1 MSSKLTSKKLD
12 ELILEVLQEKEI
24 KKISIKPAN
33 SWSDLKANSQIKP
46 DWDSLRDTGIRGAT
60 GAGITKMVQDLAD
73 NDGDNSG
80 ISDIDFFDA
89 FQKTGLQP
97 DKKLANAFATNREK
111 DYPFSKEDIQN
122 IRSLATDKKKSISLD
137 DYKTIR
143 KADPSKNTFS
153 DIKFADIEDIDVD
166 KQKYEPEGI
175 AFSQMANIGS
185 QVSDPSQS
193 SSGKYPEGLA
203 GAVQS
208 FLGKHKSFQARLKAI
223 SDFSK
228 KVYDQASLSNMS
240 ATQVLG
246 ASLIMDFINTIAREV
261 DAGASAYLFE
271 TAMATFAGGV
281 VAGKGE
287 EETEATKKSGQMGAV
302 DFVMKGGAKG
312 SSKFYGSVGKGKI
325 TQAIS
330 GFKGT
335 QPVLYVIAHKKGDV
349 ADKTVTSGDS
359 DPSKM
364 LAINIYLV
372 AVTPLIK
379 EPKYANHFAVHVNG
393 KKTNGGEI
401 SGGFGKQKT
410 SSVKTLD
417 ISDRLTQGTPMT
429 LFLKKDGGATF
440 KQALENST
448 AKSGDQIKN
457 AYKKFQSVFQNLYQA
472 NQKAQRYSSSG
483 DRKQGNDALTAMQ
496 QADKDLI
503 QLAAELE
510 VIAGAENREQTV
522 KDKAAQITKD
532 REITENKKKSL
543 KDLDKLIERVILD
556 KMIIK

>member
-1 MSSKLTSKKLD
+1 
-12 ELILEVLQEKEI
+12 
-24 KKISIKPAN
+24 
-33 SWSDLKANSQIKP
+33 
-46 DWDSLRDTGIRGAT
+46 
-60 GAGITKMVQDLAD
+60 
-73 NDGDNSG
+73 
-80 ISDIDFFDA
+80 
-89 FQKTGLQP
+89 
-97 DKKLANAFATNREK
+97 
-111 DYPFSKEDIQN
+111 
-122 IRSLATDKKKSISLD
+122 
-137 DYKTIR
+137 
-143 KADPSKNTFS
+143 
-153 DIKFADIEDIDVD
+153 
-166 KQKYEPEGI
+166 
-175 AFSQMANIGS
+175 MANIGS

-193 SSGKYPEGLA
+193 SSGRYPEGLA

-208 FLGKHKSFQARLKAI
+208 FLGKHKSFEARLKAI

-228 KVYDQASLSNMS
+228 KVYNQTSLDDMS

-271 TAMATFAGGV
+271 TALATFAGGV

-335 QPVLYVIAHKKGDV
+335 QPVLYVIAHKKGEVGDMS
-349 ADKTVTSGDS
+349 VTSGDS
-359 DPSKM
+359 DPSKI

-393 KKTNGGEI
+393 KETNGTEI

-410 SSVKTLD
+410 GSVKTLD
-417 ISDRLTQGTPMT
+417 ISDRLTQGTPMV
-429 LFLKKDGGATF
+429 LYLKKDGGATF
-440 KQALENST
+440 KQALKKST
-448 AKSGDQIKN
+448 EASGDQIKN
-457 AYKKFQSVFQNLYQA
+457 AYQKFESVFKNLYQA

-483 DRKQGNDALTAMQ
+483 DKKQGNDALTAMG

-510 VIAGAENREQTV
+510 VL
-522 KDKAAQITKD
+522 K
-532 REITENKKKSL
+532 ITENKTKSL
-543 KDLDKLIERVILD
+543 KDLDKLIEHVILN
-556 KMIIK
+556 KMNK